1 MLGKLLSHHFW
12 VPAYTALALGLWLP
26 GDFDALR
33 PLIPVA
39 LGGILYFSSLKM
51 RISDLP
57 AQLRG
62 GGAVARVGAMTLLKL
77 VVLPL
82 IVFAVMR
89 IIAPQW
95 ALGLFL
101 VSMMPGG
108 LSSAAMT
115 DLYRG
120 NLGLAMIVILFT
132 SMLSPVTMPLLLQ
145 VCDPDGPRI
154 EWLAAARQA
163 GFVIAMLVSPFL
175 LAQLTRQLAPKTVEK
190 YWDRWG
196 YCSIASVCVMIFVSV
211 AANRH
216 SWQDFAVADMAWPL
230 ALSCAVSFGF
240 VLASMASHRVF
251 KNDDAMAFGCNCIY
265 MNNGLGVAFADRFFH
280 DDPHMILPSILMQ
293 VPMVAGVLAYGRWAQ
308 RRSGRLN
315 TGK

>member
-12 VPAYTALALGLWLP
+12 VPAYAALALGLWLP
-26 GDFDALR
+26 GDFSGLR
-33 PLIPVA
+33 PLIPIA

-51 RISDLP
+51 RMSELP

-62 GGAVARVGAMTLLKL
+62 GSAVARVGTMTLLKL
-77 VVLPL
+77 VALPL

-89 IIAPQW
+89 IVAPNW
-95 ALGLFL
+95 ALGMFL
-101 VSMMPGG
+101 ISMMPGG

-120 NLGLAMIVILFT
+120 NLGLALVIILVT
-132 SMLSPVTMPLLLQ
+132 SMLCPVTIPLLLQ
-145 VCDPDGPRI
+145 MCDPDGPRI

-163 GFVIAMLVSPFL
+163 LFVIAMLVSPFL
-175 LAQLTRQLAPKTVEK
+175 LAQLTRALAPKMVEK

-216 SWQDFAVADMAWPL
+216 SWQDFAVADMAWPF
-230 ALSCAVSFGF
+230 ALSCATSLTF
-240 VLASMASHRVF
+240 VLASMASHRF
-251 KNDDAMAFGCNCIY
+251 FRNEDAMAFGCNCIY

-280 DDPHMILPSILMQ
+280 GDAHMILPSILMQ

-308 RRSGRLN
+308 KRSEHLN
-315 TGK
+315 TGQ